1 MIEEA
6 TGSNWKQCEGV
17 CVCVQEKE
25 KSGWRKPRLYV
36 DIQLSSRFALTQ
48 KHEESYCTRAGDILL
63 FRESTGSRSRMGME
77 RETEVETTLNF
88 QVRETDTKTKTAAGA
103 LM

>member
-1 MIEEA
+1 M
-6 TGSNWKQCEGV
+6 GSKCEGV
-17 CVCVQEKE
+17 CICVLEKE
-25 KSGWRKPRLYV
+25 KSGGRKPRLYV

-77 RETEVETTLNF
+77 ITLNF